1 MDLTYVS
8 VAYLVNIKKQL
19 QINNYHYLDPIH
31 MVSGTR
37 DNPSSR
43 ANFIQRL

>member
-1 MDLTYVS
+1 
-8 VAYLVNIKKQL
+8 
-19 QINNYHYLDPIH
+19 

-43 ANFIQRL
+43 DNFTERLYEKNLSLLAESKLTLHD